1 MKYRIVSAKGKS
13 GLEANVNEL
22 LTDGWQLAGG
32 VATDDSWFYQAM
44 TKVEFDNIVYQVD
57 GAGNFVPIGEFAV

>member
-32 VATDDSWFYQAM
+32 VATDDGWFYQAM
-44 TKVEFDNIVYQVD
+44 TKPDELHWITM
-57 GAGNFVPIGEFAV
+57 GESQCRETRISCP

>member
-1 MKYRIVSAKGKS
+1 VKYQIVSAKGKS
-13 GLEANVNEL
+13 GLEANVNSL
-22 LTDGWQLAGG
+22 LADGWQLAGG
-32 VATDDSWFYQAM
+32 VAADAGWFYQAM